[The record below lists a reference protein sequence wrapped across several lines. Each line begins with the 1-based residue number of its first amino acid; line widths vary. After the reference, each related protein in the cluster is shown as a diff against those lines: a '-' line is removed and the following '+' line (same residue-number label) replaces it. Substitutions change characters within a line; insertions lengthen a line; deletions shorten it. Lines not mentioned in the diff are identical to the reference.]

1 MKIVFRL
8 MFLVAVPLG
17 AQSSVVFSWSHNPLN
32 NGIWPVCSISV
43 QKMCQIGYTLTD
55 ITAVSAP
62 VVISSIAPTVLTY
75 RLTPLPSAGSH
86 IYHLVINAR
95 GGNGKPVHSAPASVT
110 VKIPV
115 PRSPILDRSAPSG
128 HKDPLSAG
136 RPAARFSSQAHSF
149 VATLQTSLAASS
161 GQGPDHK
168 IQGAHGR
175 VLKERSEKE
184 ETCCGRL

>member
-32 NGIWPVCSISV
+32 NGIWPVCSTSV
-43 QKMCQIGYTLTD
+43 QKMFQIGYTLTD

-62 VVISSIAPTVLTY
+62 VVISSTIAPTALTY
-75 RLTPLPSAGSH
+75 RLTPLRSAGSH

-95 GGNGKPVHSAPASVT
+95 GGNGKPVHSAPA
-110 VKIPV
+110 
-115 PRSPILDRSAPSG
+115 
-128 HKDPLSAG
+128 
-136 RPAARFSSQAHSF
+136 
-149 VATLQTSLAASS
+149 LAASS